1 MKITKK
7 MISRLRATAYEEL
20 RKNYTKDE
28 WDAIFA
34 GNITVAYLVR
44 MKDEKNRVYRI
55 LQYTT
60 QMNTATMEACG
71 INANGK
77 IDILGIINRQT
88 KTLTPVESWE
98 EKL

>member
-1 MKITKK
+1 MEVTKK
-7 MISRLRATAYEEL
+7 MINRLRATAYEEL

-34 GNITVAYLVR
+34 GSITVAYLVQMR
-44 MKDEKNRVYRI
+44 DRKNKVYRI

-60 QMNTATMEACG
+60 QMNTATMESCG
-71 INANGK
+71 ISADGE

-88 KTLTPVESWE
+88 KTLTPIESWE
-98 EKL
+98 DKI

>member
-1 MKITKK
+1 MEVTKK
-7 MISRLRATAYEEL
+7 MINRLRATAYEEL

-34 GNITVAYLVR
+34 GGITVAYLIR
-44 MKDEKNRVYRI
+44 MKDNKNKVYRI

-60 QMNTATMEACG
+60 QMNTATMESYG
-71 INANGK
+71 ISADGE

>member
-1 MKITKK
+1 MEVTKK
-7 MISRLRATAYEEL
+7 MISRLRAVGYEEL
-20 RKNYTKDE
+20 RRNYTKEE
-28 WDAIFA
+28 WESIFA
-34 GNITVAYLVR
+34 GGITVAYLVR
-44 MKDEKNRVYRI
+44 MKDDKNRVYRI

-71 INANGK
+71 INADGK

-98 EKL
+98 GKL

>member
-1 MKITKK
+1 MGVTKK

-20 RKNYTKDE
+20 RRNYTKDE
-28 WDAIFA
+28 WDSIFA
-34 GNITVAYLVR
+34 GGITVAYLVR
-44 MKDEKNRVYRI
+44 MRDHRNKIYRI
-55 LQYTT
+55 LQYMT

-88 KTLTPVESWE
+88 KTLTPVDSWE
-98 EKL
+98 EKF

>member
-1 MKITKK
+1 MEVTKK
-7 MISRLRATAYEEL
+7 IISRLRAVAYEEL

-28 WDAIFA
+28 WDSIFA
-34 GNITVAYLVR
+34 GGITVAYLVQMR
-44 MKDEKNRVYRI
+44 DHRNKVYRI

-98 EKL
+98 GKL

>member
-1 MKITKK
+1 MKVTKK

-44 MKDEKNRVYRI
+44 MKDDKNRVYRI

-60 QMNTATMEACG
+60 QMNAATMEACG

>member
-1 MKITKK
+1 MEVTKK
-7 MISRLRATAYEEL
+7 IMSRLRAVAYEEL

-28 WDAIFA
+28 WDSIFA
-34 GNITVAYLVR
+34 GGITVAYLVQMR
-44 MKDEKNRVYRI
+44 DHRKKVYRI

-60 QMNTATMEACG
+60 QMNTATMESYG
-71 INANGK
+71 ISADGE

>member
-1 MKITKK
+1 MEVTKK
-7 MISRLRATAYEEL
+7 IISRLRAVAYEEL

-28 WDAIFA
+28 WDLIFA
-34 GNITVAYLVR
+34 GGITVAYLVQMR
-44 MKDEKNRVYRI
+44 DHRKKVYRI

>member
-1 MKITKK
+1 MEVTKQ
-7 MISRLRATAYEEL
+7 MISWLRAVAYEEL

-28 WDAIFA
+28 WDSIFA
-34 GNITVAYLVR
+34 GGITVAYLVR
-44 MKDEKNRVYRI
+44 MRDHRKKAYRI
-55 LQYTT
+55 LQYMT
-60 QMNTATMEACG
+60 QMNAATIEACG

-77 IDILGIINRQT
+77 IDILVIINRQT

>member
-1 MKITKK
+1 MEVTKK
-7 MISRLRATAYEEL
+7 IISRLRAVAYEEL

-28 WDAIFA
+28 WDSIFA
-34 GNITVAYLVR
+34 GGITVAYLVKMR
-44 MKDEKNRVYRI
+44 DHRNKVYRI

>member
-1 MKITKK
+1 MEVTKK
-7 MISRLRATAYEEL
+7 IISRLRAVAYEEL

-28 WDAIFA
+28 WDSIFA
-34 GNITVAYLVR
+34 GGITVAYLVR
-44 MKDEKNRVYRI
+44 MRGHRNKVYRI

-88 KTLTPVESWE
+88 KTLTPMESWE

>member
-1 MKITKK
+1 MEVTKK
-7 MISRLRATAYEEL
+7 IISRLRAVAYEEL

-28 WDAIFA
+28 WDSIFA
-34 GNITVAYLVR
+34 GGITVAYLVR
-44 MKDEKNRVYRI
+44 MRGDRNKVYRI

>member
-1 MKITKK
+1 MEVTKK
-7 MISRLRATAYEEL
+7 IISRLRAVAYEEL

-28 WDAIFA
+28 WDSIFA
-34 GNITVAYLVR
+34 GGITVAYLVQMR
-44 MKDEKNRVYRI
+44 DHRNKVYRI

-60 QMNTATMEACG
+60 QMNPATMEACG

-98 EKL
+98 GKL

>member
-1 MKITKK
+1 MEVTKK
-7 MISRLRATAYEEL
+7 MISRLRAVGYEEL
-20 RKNYTKDE
+20 RRNYTKEE
-28 WDAIFA
+28 WESIFA
-34 GNITVAYLVR
+34 GGITVAYLVR
-44 MKDEKNRVYRI
+44 MKDDKNRVYRI

-60 QMNTATMEACG
+60 QMNTATMESYG
-71 INANGK
+71 ISADGE

>member
-1 MKITKK
+1 MEVTKK
-7 MISRLRATAYEEL
+7 IISRLRAVAYEEL
-20 RKNYTKDE
+20 RKNYTKEE
-28 WDAIFA
+28 WESIFA
-34 GNITVAYLVR
+34 GGITVAYLVR
-44 MKDEKNRVYRI
+44 MKDNKNRVYRI

-71 INANGK
+71 INADGK

>member
-1 MKITKK
+1 MEVTKK

-34 GNITVAYLVR
+34 GGITVAYLIR
-44 MKDEKNRVYRI
+44 MKDNKNKVYRI

-60 QMNTATMEACG
+60 QMNAATMESCG